1 MFPDPK
7 KKIIFKISMFLFQKQ
22 DLKLASYRIGGGI
35 GLGEKSSLREIA
47 KIECILV
54 LENVEVGVIKL
65 VFENWER
72 N

>member
-7 KKIIFKISMFLFQKQ
+7 KLNHFQNFHFFFQKQ

-35 GLGEKSSLREIA
+35 GLCEKSSLREIA

-54 LENVEVGVIKL
+54 LENVEVVVIKL
-65 VFENWER
+65 VFEN
-72 N
+72 

>member
-1 MFPDPK
+1 MP
-7 KKIIFKISMFLFQKQ
+7 
-22 DLKLASYRIGGGI
+22 RIGGGI

-65 VFENWER
+65 VFENDCVSYMDTGVLPL
-72 N
+72 